1 MIWAKHVPQGKKI
14 IPRNPAQ
21 DRGGRQRGFAH
32 VFLTHVDILNLPPL
46 QANWQ
51 WFLHMSD
58 VTRRSKSVYHPISP
72 KMHNW
77 SHFYFLIFSLIFFKK
92 CFLPLVFISLTHV
105 ELFPSGKLGKSPGT
119 METQP
124 KGNTISYLLVL
135 ALGFLYLSGGCGDGY
150 SLLVVIL
157 LFKGKANADIS
168 AWMWNTDMQP
178 NKLGLAVLRSKL
190 WNCLWWLEI
199 SIEKRMQSGSFL
211 TEHPHWGPNVGK
223 YCSLIEDWG
232 WRIHN

>member
-1 MIWAKHVPQGKKI
+1 MSPKGRKSFT
-14 IPRNPAQ
+14 RNPAQ
-21 DRGGRQRGFAH
+21 QEGGCAH
-32 VFLTHVDILNLPPL
+32 VFLTRVDILNLPPL
-46 QANWQ
+46 WANWQ
-51 WFLHMSD
+51 WFLHVSD
-58 VTRRSKSVYHPISP
+58 VTRRNKSIYHPISP
-72 KMHNW
+72 QMHNW
-77 SHFYFLIFSLIFFKK
+77 LHFDFLPYFLFYFFKK

-135 ALGFLYLSGGCGDGY
+135 SFGFLYPSGGCGDGY

-178 NKLGLAVLRSKL
+178 NKLGLAMLRSKL

-199 SIEKRMQSGSFL
+199 SIEKRMQGRSFL
-211 TEHPHWGPNVGK
+211 PEHPHRGPNVGK
-223 YCSLIEDWG
+223 YCFLIEDWG